1 MAKPLER
8 PLWPRVHRVRPA
20 LMQNLKKENPS
31 SGQHLF
37 LTPGAIM

>member
-8 PLWPRVHRVRPA
+8 PLWPRVHRVRPT
-20 LMQNLKKENPS
+20 QNLKKENPS